1 MKKFSFLFIIALFMC
16 SPTAWAQENVFTL
29 SGGYSFS
36 KIDEADA
43 NASGWR
49 INGLYE
55 FNPSEGKWSHGLSIG
70 YISVSTSVENL
81 QTVDYKLNSWPIYYA
96 PRFMFGKS
104 SFNGYAKVAIGM
116 HFTNYKR
123 TGTGTEVTI
132 SNGGF
137 YSGLGLGVEKTL
149 GETTFLNLEYEWAW
163 MSNTGDYSNGFM
175 NSIMLGIGKRF

>member
-1 MKKFSFLFIIALFMC
+1 MRKVSNILIIALLFF
-16 SPTAWAQENVFTL
+16 SSTAWAQENIFTL

-43 NASGWR
+43 SASGWR

-55 FNPSEGKWSHGLSIG
+55 FNPSEGKWSHGLSVG
-70 YISVSTSVENL
+70 YLTVKAEVENL
-81 QTVDYKLNSWPIYYA
+81 QTVEYKLNSWPIYYA
-96 PRFMFGKS
+96 PKFYLGKS
-104 SFNGYAKVAIGM
+104 SFNGYAKGAIGM

-123 TGTGTEVTI
+123 TGGAAEVKL

-137 YSGLGLGVEKTL
+137 YTGLGLGVEKTL

-175 NSIMLGIGKRF
+175 NSIMLGIGMRF